1 MKLLDLHLRT
11 SRPMLTQRQ
20 VCELLQ
26 IGASTLQKLR
36 RAHKVRFVKLGYR
49 SIRFRQED
57 VADFI
62 RRRERG
68 LGQP

>member
-1 MKLLDLHLRT
+1 
-11 SRPMLTQRQ
+11 MLTQRE

-26 IGASTLQKLR
+26 ICSSTLQRLR

-62 RRRERG
+62 RRREEGR
-68 LGQP
+68 P